1 MKTIPTQSLSPTASH
16 LEQASAILRDGGLVA
31 FPTETVYGLGADA
44 SNDHAV
50 AKIYHAKGRPQFNP
64 LIVHIADVQT
74 ARRFVQWSELADQL
88 AHAFWPGPLTLVLPR
103 KKEARLSDLLSAGL
117 PTVAIRVPNHPVAKA
132 LLEQFGGAVAAPSA
146 NPSGQISPT
155 SAAHVR
161 SGLEGRI
168 DAIVDAGHCTV
179 GLESTIIRL
188 EDTAVLL
195 RPGGVAAEDIEN
207 EIGRPVHIQTTVEKI
222 TAPGQLQSHYA
233 PRTQVRLNADNWR
246 PDEARLGFGAVDC
259 DLNLSLSADLIE
271 AAANLFGHLH
281 RLDAKGKAM
290 IAVSPIPQTG
300 LGLAINDRLQRAAAP
315 R

>member
-1 MKTIPTQSLSPTASH
+1 MKTISTQSLSPTASH

-64 LIVHIADVQT
+64 LIVHVADVQT

-117 PTVAIRVPNHPVAKA
+117 PTIAIRVPNHPLAKA

-168 DAIVDAGHCTV
+168 DAIVDAGLCTV
-179 GLESTIIRL
+179 GLESTIIRI
-188 EDTAVLL
+188 EDTTVLL

-281 RLDAKGKAM
+281 RLDAEGKTM

>member
-1 MKTIPTQSLSPTASH
+1 MKTIPTQSLSPTAAH
-16 LEQASAILRDGGLVA
+16 LEQASSILQDGGLVA

-64 LIVHIADVQT
+64 LIVHVADVQT
-74 ARRFVQWSELADQL
+74 ARRFVQWSDLADQL
-88 AHAFWPGPLTLVLPR
+88 AKAFWPGPLTLVLPR

-117 PTVAIRVPNHPVAKA
+117 PTIAIRVPNHPVAKA

-168 DAIVDAGHCTV
+168 DAIVDAGLCTV
-179 GLESTIIRL
+179 GLESTIIRI
-188 EDTAVLL
+188 EDTTVLL

-233 PRTQVRLNADNWR
+233 PRTRVRLNAENWR
-246 PDEARLGFGAVDC
+246 PNEARLGFGAVDC
-259 DLNLSLSADLIE
+259 DLNLSTSADLIE

-281 RLDAKGKAM
+281 RLDAEGKAM

-300 LGLAINDRLQRAAAP
+300 LGMAINDRLQRAAAP

>member
-1 MKTIPTQSLSPTASH
+1 MTTIPTQSLSPTAAH
-16 LEQASAILRDGGLVA
+16 LEQASSILQDGGLVA

-64 LIVHIADVQT
+64 LIVHVADVQT
-74 ARRFVQWSELADQL
+74 ARRFVQWSDLADQL
-88 AHAFWPGPLTLVLPR
+88 AKAFWPGPLTLVLPR

-117 PTVAIRVPNHPVAKA
+117 PTIAIRVPNHPVAKA

-168 DAIVDAGHCTV
+168 DAIVDAGLCTV
-179 GLESTIIRL
+179 GLESTIIRI
-188 EDTAVLL
+188 EDTTVLL

-233 PRTQVRLNADNWR
+233 PRTRVRLNAENWR
-246 PDEARLGFGAVDC
+246 PNEARLGFGAVDC
-259 DLNLSLSADLIE
+259 DLNLSPSADLIE

-281 RLDAKGKAM
+281 RLDAEGKVM

-300 LGLAINDRLQRAAAP
+300 LGMAINDRLQRAAAP

>member
-1 MKTIPTQSLSPTASH
+1 MKTIRTQSLSTAAAH
-16 LEQASAILRDGGLVA
+16 LKQASSILQDGGLVA

-64 LIVHIADVQT
+64 LIVHVADVQT
-74 ARRFVQWSELADQL
+74 ARRFVQWSDLADQL
-88 AHAFWPGPLTLVLPR
+88 AKAFWPGPLTLVLPR

-117 PTVAIRVPNHPVAKA
+117 PTIAIRVPNHPVAKA
-132 LLEQFGGAVAAPSA
+132 LLEKFGGAVAAPSA
-146 NPSGQISPT
+146 NPSGLISPT
-155 SAAHVR
+155 SAVHVQ

-168 DAIVDAGHCTV
+168 DAIVDGGLCTV

-188 EDTAVLL
+188 DDTAVLL

-207 EIGRPVHIQTTVEKI
+207 EIGKPVHIQTTVDKI
-222 TAPGQLQSHYA
+222 TTPGQMDSHYA
-233 PRTQVRLNADNWR
+233 PRAQVRLDAKSWR

-271 AAANLFGHLH
+271 AAANLFSHLH
-281 RLDAKGKAM
+281 HLDAEGKAM

>member
-1 MKTIPTQSLSPTASH
+1 MKTIPTQSLSPTAAH
-16 LEQASAILRDGGLVA
+16 LEQASSILQDGGLVA

-44 SNDHAV
+44 SNNYAV

-64 LIVHIADVQT
+64 LIVHVADVQT
-74 ARRFVQWSELADQL
+74 ARRFVQWSDLADQL
-88 AHAFWPGPLTLVLPR
+88 AKAFWPGPLTLVLPR
-103 KKEARLSDLLSAGL
+103 KKEVRLSDLLSAGL
-117 PTVAIRVPNHPVAKA
+117 PTIAIRVPNHPVAKA
-132 LLEQFGGAVAAPSA
+132 LLEKFGGSVAAPSA

-168 DAIVDAGHCTV
+168 NAIVDGGLCTV
-179 GLESTIIRL
+179 GLESTIIRID
-188 EDTAVLL
+188 DTAVLL
-195 RPGGVAAEDIEN
+195 RPGGIATEDIES
-207 EIGRPVHIQTTVEKI
+207 EIGKPVHIQTTVEKI
-222 TAPGQLQSHYA
+222 IAPGQMESHYA
-233 PRTQVRLNADNWR
+233 PRAQVRLNAENWH
-246 PDEARLGFGAVDC
+246 PGEARLGFGAVDC

-281 RLDAKGKAM
+281 RLEAEGKAM
-290 IAVSPIPQTG
+290 IAISPIPRTG

>member
-1 MKTIPTQSLSPTASH
+1 MKTIHTLSLSPAAAH
-16 LEQASAILRDGGLVA
+16 LKQASSILQDGGLVA

-64 LIVHIADVQT
+64 LIVHVADVQT
-74 ARRFVQWSELADQL
+74 ARRFVQWSDLADQL
-88 AHAFWPGPLTLVLPR
+88 AKAFWPGPLTLVLPR
-103 KKEARLSDLLSAGL
+103 KKEVRLSDLLSAGL
-117 PTVAIRVPNHPVAKA
+117 PTIAIRVPNHPVAKA
-132 LLEQFGGAVAAPSA
+132 LLETFGSAVAAPSA

-168 DAIVDAGHCTV
+168 DAIVDGGLCTV
-179 GLESTIIRL
+179 GLESAIIRL
-188 EDTAVLL
+188 DDTAVLL

-207 EIGRPVHIQTTVEKI
+207 EIGKPVHIQTTVGKI
-222 TAPGQLQSHYA
+222 TTPGQMDSHYA
-233 PRTQVRLNADNWR
+233 PRARVRLDSKNWR

-271 AAANLFGHLH
+271 AASNLFSHLH
-281 RLDAKGKAM
+281 RLDAEGKAV

>member
-1 MKTIPTQSLSPTASH
+1 M
-16 LEQASAILRDGGLVA
+16 A

-64 LIVHIADVQT
+64 LIVHVADVQT
-74 ARRFVQWSELADQL
+74 ARRFVQWSDLADQL
-88 AHAFWPGPLTLVLPR
+88 AKAFWPGPLTLVLPR
-103 KKEARLSDLLSAGL
+103 KKEVRLSDLLSAGL
-117 PTVAIRVPNHPVAKA
+117 PTIAIRVPNHPVAKA
-132 LLEQFGGAVAAPSA
+132 LLETFGSAVAAPSA

-168 DAIVDAGHCTV
+168 DAIVDGGLCTV
-179 GLESTIIRL
+179 GLESAIIRL
-188 EDTAVLL
+188 DDTAVLL

-207 EIGRPVHIQTTVEKI
+207 EIGKPVHIQTTVGKI
-222 TAPGQLQSHYA
+222 TTPGQMDSHYA
-233 PRTQVRLNADNWR
+233 PRARVRLDSKNWR

-271 AAANLFGHLH
+271 AASNLFSHLH
-281 RLDAKGKAM
+281 RLDAEGKAV

>member
-1 MKTIPTQSLSPTASH
+1 MKTIRTQSLSPAAAH
-16 LEQASAILRDGGLVA
+16 LKQASSILQDGGLVA

-64 LIVHIADVQT
+64 LIVHVADVQT
-74 ARRFVQWSELADQL
+74 ARRFVQWSDLADQL
-88 AHAFWPGPLTLVLPR
+88 AKAFWPGPLTLVLPR

-117 PTVAIRVPNHPVAKA
+117 PTIAIRVPNHPVAKA
-132 LLEQFGGAVAAPSA
+132 LLEKFGGAVAAPSA
-146 NPSGQISPT
+146 NPSGLISPT
-155 SAAHVR
+155 SAVHVQ

-168 DAIVDAGHCTV
+168 DAIVDGGLCTV

-188 EDTAVLL
+188 DDTAVLL

-207 EIGRPVHIQTTVEKI
+207 EIGKPVHIQTTVDKI
-222 TAPGQLQSHYA
+222 TTPGQMDSHYA
-233 PRTQVRLNADNWR
+233 PRAQVRLDAKNRR
-246 PDEARLGFGAVDC
+246 PEEARIGFGAVDC

-271 AAANLFGHLH
+271 AAANLFSHLH
-281 RLDAKGKAM
+281 HLDAEGKAM